1 MCYHGDGYQ
10 VVIEVCPI
18 HNTQVKYAHN
28 ACETYGK
35 IVLQWQTESW
45 KSDIH
50 GGAPSLLT

>member
-18 HNTQVKYAHN
+18 HNTQVKHTHN
-28 ACETYGK
+28 ACKTYGK
-35 IVLQWQTESW
+35 IALQWQTESW